1 MNNNPNR
8 PPYRPQT
15 YSNPN
20 RMPPQ
25 YNGRPPQNVRKKK
38 PRVPILIPVIF
49 ILILSVAVGIIF
61 DAVSLSVERRLYP
74 IAYSEYVEAASA
86 KYGVP
91 REVIYAVIRTES
103 KFDPDALS
111 HKGAHGLMQLMPET
125 YEWLVSMT
133 DGEYDPGKI
142 TDPETNIT
150 YGTMLLSILY
160 DRFLVW
166 DTVYAAY
173 NAGIGRVDGWLDDP
187 KYSENGHLTDIPIS
201 ETAGYVVKVADAV
214 EVYRRLYD
222 F

>member
-15 YSNPN
+15 N

-25 YNGRPPQNVRKKK
+25 YNGRPPQTVRKKK
-38 PRVPILIPVIF
+38 PRVPILIPVIV
-49 ILILSVAVGIIF
+49 ILILSVAVGLIF
-61 DAVSLSVERRLYP
+61 DAVSRSVERRLYP
-74 IAYSEYVEAASA
+74 IAYSEYVEAASEM
-86 KYGVP
+86 YGVP

-103 KFDPDALS
+103 SFDPDALS
-111 HKGAHGLMQLMPET
+111 HKGARGLMQLMPET
-125 YEWLVSMT
+125 YEWLTTKT
-133 DGEYDPGKI
+133 DGEYDPEKI
-142 TDPETNIT
+142 ADPETNIT
-150 YGTMLLSILY
+150 YGTLLLSILY

-187 KYSENGHLTDIPIS
+187 KYSENGHLTDIPIA
-201 ETAGYVVKVADAV
+201 ETAGYVVKVSDAV
-214 EVYRRLYD
+214 EVYRRLYE